1 MKCKQTRAH
10 QISRIAPLAA
20 TLAVI
25 GTVTSCSPETTSHP
39 ASANSTFPPASIS
52 TATEGPSRPP
62 IFRESEPR
70 YTTDVTDQR
79 RLAGLADTIFVGT
92 VTGNNGIR
100 FRHEIIAV
108 TRFSVNVVQALKG
121 NASGVVAVEQEGGH
135 DPQTNITY
143 TIKGD
148 RSLAVGASYLFAT
161 IMRPKEAVYSVIS
174 IYGDT
179 PLTRQEVAAATTN
192 SPPAAVVRMRESISH
207 QIPS

>member
-1 MKCKQTRAH
+1 M
-10 QISRIAPLAA
+10 
-20 TLAVI
+20 I
-25 GTVTSCSPETTSHP
+25 GTVTSCSSETTSHP
-39 ASANSTFPPASIS
+39 STSASSTFPRSSIAAP
-52 TATEGPSRPP
+52 TVVPSRPP

-148 RSLAVGASYLFAT
+148 RALAVGASYLFAT

-179 PLTRQEVAAATTN
+179 PLTRQEVAAVTTN
-192 SPPAAVVRMRESISH
+192 SPPGAVVRMRESISH